1 MGSIRMYKIASGAI
15 DASGD
20 AVAYSVAIRGRIL
33 KIGVNYPTNTCEVDL
48 DSQGEATDQK
58 IIDLAAANTDATY
71 YPRIALHD
79 NSGSALD
86 LCDTEGRDVA
96 MYGYFTGY
104 GRSKLTIASG
114 TAAEEVSVTIVVEE
128 D

>member
-20 AVAYSVAIRGRIL
+20 AVEYSVAIRGRIL

-48 DSQGEATDQK
+48 DSQGEVTDQK
-58 IIDLAAANTDATY
+58 VIDLAAANTDATY

-79 NSGSALD
+79 NTGSALD
-86 LCDTEGRDVA
+86 LSDTEGGDTA
-96 MYGYFTGY
+96 MYGYFAVY
-104 GRSKLTIASG
+104 GRIKLTIASG
-114 TAAEEVSVTIVVEE
+114 TEGESVSVTIVVEE